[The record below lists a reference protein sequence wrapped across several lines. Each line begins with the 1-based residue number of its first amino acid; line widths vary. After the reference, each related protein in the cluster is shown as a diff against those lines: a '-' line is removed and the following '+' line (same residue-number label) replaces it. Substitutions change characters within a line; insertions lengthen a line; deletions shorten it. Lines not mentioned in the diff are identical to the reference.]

1 MSDIKNGASDD
12 RSAEGRKGLNRPL
25 DAARIQRVAFI
36 GIGNMGWPMAAN
48 LVKAGFEVT
57 VCDARPGPAA
67 KFVTEVGGNAAAG
80 PAEAAKGADCV
91 VTIVPTSK
99 QVADV
104 AALIAPVL
112 SKGALVIDMTS
123 GQPGKTREIAVD
135 LAARGVAMIDAPVS
149 GGVPRAKTGD
159 LAIMVGG
166 EDADLDRADPVL
178 KAMGTSIHRCGGI
191 GAGQAM
197 KALNNLV
204 SAGGFLMGIE
214 ALLIGQRFGLDAA
227 KMVDVLNASSGM
239 TNSSQKK
246 FKQYV
251 LSRRFDDGFG
261 LELMVKDLG
270 IALEVGRETNT
281 PTPFS
286 ALCRELWAASLT
298 ALGPGHNHTA
308 SAQLSEK
315 MAGEILGGNK

>member
-1 MSDIKNGASDD
+1 M
-12 RSAEGRKGLNRPL
+12 
-25 DAARIQRVAFI
+25 AAIRTIGFI

-48 LVKAGFEVT
+48 LVKAGFAVT
-57 VCDARPGPAA
+57 VCDARPGHAA
-67 KFVTEVGGNAAAG
+67 KFAAEVGGTAVADPVA
-80 PAEAAKGADCV
+80 AAKGMDCV

-99 QVADV
+99 QVAEV
-104 AALIAPVL
+104 AAQIAPAL
-112 SKGALVIDMTS
+112 AAGALVIDMTS
-123 GQPGKTREIAVD
+123 GQPGKTREIAAE
-135 LAARGVAMIDAPVS
+135 LTARGVAMIDAPVS
-149 GGVPRAKTGD
+149 GGVPRAKTGE

-166 EDADLDRADPVL
+166 TDADLDRAEPVL

-214 ALLIGQRFGLDAA
+214 ALLIGQRFGLEAG

-251 LSRRFDDGFG
+251 LNRQFDDGFG

-270 IALEVGRETNT
+270 IALEVGRDTNT

-286 ALCRELWAASLT
+286 ALCREMWASALS

-308 SAQLSEK
+308 MTQLSEK
-315 MAGEILGGNK
+315 LAGETLGGNK

>member
-1 MSDIKNGASDD
+1 MSTAIKTIG
-12 RSAEGRKGLNRPL
+12 
-25 DAARIQRVAFI
+25 FI

-48 LVKAGFEVT
+48 LVKAGFAVT
-57 VCDARPGPAA
+57 VCDARPGHAA
-67 KFVTEVGGNAAAG
+67 KFAAEVGGTTATDPVA
-80 PAEAAKGADCV
+80 AAKGMDCV

-99 QVADV
+99 QVAEV
-104 AALIAPVL
+104 ALQIVPVL
-112 SKGALVIDMTS
+112 AAGALVIDMTS
-123 GQPGKTREIAVD
+123 GQPGKTREIAAE
-135 LAARGVAMIDAPVS
+135 LAAKGVAMIDAPVS
-149 GGVPRAKTGD
+149 GGVPRAKTGE

-166 EDADLDRADPVL
+166 TDADLDRAEPVL

-214 ALLIGQRFGLDAA
+214 ALLIGQRFGLDAGN
-227 KMVDVLNASSGM
+227 MVDVLNASSGM

-251 LSRRFDDGFG
+251 LNRQFDDGFG

-270 IALEVGRETNT
+270 IALEVGRDTNT

-286 ALCRELWAASLT
+286 ALCREMWASALT
-298 ALGPGHNHTA
+298 ALGPGLNHTA
-308 SAQLSEK
+308 VTQLSEK
-315 MAGEILGGNK
+315 LAGETLGGNK